1 MEENEVIKLLKFI
14 NEKTY
19 QQIKKEMCKSDD
31 YFTIEELKDANII

>member
-1 MEENEVIKLLKFI
+1 MEKVIV

-31 YFTIEELKDANII
+31 YFTIKDLKQLIEKLS